1 MLQLIVKKN
10 FFLTMCSL
18 IFFLTTFNNKS
29 NLSFFFFTIKTI
41 NFNQT
46 KLVEESIKSELI
58 NFLTKQSLFFFD
70 KNKTINLLKRSAWVD
85 KIHVKSKFPDEVKI
99 HITEFY
105 PVAYFEKDS
114 QIFILNNGY
123 LVSLYNEN
131 ISLPS
136 LIKLKDIKNIDN
148 LIKFLK
154 NLKVYDNF
162 FSLISEIHYIYDDRW
177 DVILNN
183 GVLVKLVNS
192 SLEDQI
198 KKIEIFIKDKDI
210 KIIDLRINNY
220 ITVQ

>member
-1 MLQLIVKKN
+1 M
-10 FFLTMCSL
+10 
-18 IFFLTTFNNKS
+18 
-29 NLSFFFFTIKTI
+29 
-41 NFNQT
+41 
-46 KLVEESIKSELI
+46 
-58 NFLTKQSLFFFD
+58 
-70 KNKTINLLKRSAWVD
+70 LKRSAWVD

-99 HITEFY
+99 DITEFY